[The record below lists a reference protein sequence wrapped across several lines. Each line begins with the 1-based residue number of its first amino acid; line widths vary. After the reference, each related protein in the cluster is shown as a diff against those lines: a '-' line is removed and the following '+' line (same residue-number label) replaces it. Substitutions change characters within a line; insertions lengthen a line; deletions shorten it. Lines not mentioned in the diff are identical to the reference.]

1 MDKQLVNSIQ
11 EALLLGKFK
20 SFCEKNSSVESQQ
33 RLRTIYSHSPD
44 KLVTTKNLFINE
56 TGEILN
62 EEELGRMYELVVAF
76 LKKNN
81 YRKTIS
87 NSVKLT
93 LLKNQNFKCAICG
106 KEIDMRAHAD
116 HTVPFK
122 YVGDKLSD
130 NYQMLC
136 SNCNLKKNASIDY
149 QIRYLLKS
157 I

>member
-1 MDKQLVNSIQ
+1 MDKKLEDSIQ

-20 SFCEKNSSVESQQ
+20 SFCEKNSSIESQR
-33 RLRTIYSHSPD
+33 RLRTIYNHSPD
-44 KLVTTKNLFINE
+44 KLATTKNLLINE
-56 TGEILN
+56 MGDALSG
-62 EEELGRMYELVVAF
+62 EELVRMYELITAF
-76 LKKNN
+76 LKKSNF
-81 YRKTIS
+81 RRMIS
-87 NSVKLT
+87 NSAKQN

-106 KEIDMRAHAD
+106 KEIDIHAHAD

-122 YVGDKLSD
+122 YVGDELSN

-136 SNCNLKKNASIDY
+136 SDCNLKKNASIDY